1 MYRKTMTA
9 AALALL
15 ASGAGFL
22 AFNRALPASD
32 VPAAGSNFSIKVDLS
47 DRQLY
52 VLRNGEVSGTYSVA
66 VGAPGF
72 PTPKG
77 SYTVKRI
84 VWNPR
89 WVPPDS
95 KWARDKIARE
105 PGDPKNPMG
114 KVKIFFR
121 EPDYY
126 IHGTREVD
134 SLGQAESHGCIRMRN
149 SEVVALAR
157 LVMTQGGVGKPDSW
171 FQRVV
176 NRVRSTQS
184 VRLAQPVSVQ
194 ITA

>member
-1 MYRKTMTA
+1 MYRKTITA
-9 AALALL
+9 ATLALV

-22 AFNRALPASD
+22 ALKQAPAE
-32 VPAAGSNFSIKVDLS
+32 VVEEPGSEFSIKVDLS

-52 VLRNGEVSGTYSVA
+52 VLRNGEVAETHSVA
-66 VGAPGF
+66 VGAPSF

-77 SYTVKRI
+77 TFTVKRI

-89 WVPPDS
+89 WVPPDA
-95 KWARDKIARE
+95 KWAKNKIARE

-149 SEVVALAR
+149 AEVVDLAKA
-157 LVMTQGGVGKPDSW
+157 VMAQGGVGKPDSW
-171 FQRVV
+171 FQRIV

-184 VRLAQPVSVQ
+184 IRLAHPVTVQ